1 MDVCLVAKSCLT
13 LCDPHGLQPTRLLC
27 PRDFLG
33 KNTGVGCHFL
43 LHLNGHMCTKVE
55 KNEADMQK
63 DTEMNELLEKEKVR
77 EKELLSRLTNYTSFL
92 S

>member
-1 MDVCLVAKSCLT
+1 M
-13 LCDPHGLQPTRLLC
+13 
-27 PRDFLG
+27 
-33 KNTGVGCHFL
+33 
-43 LHLNGHMCTKVE
+43 KVE

-77 EKELLSRLTNYTSFL
+77 ERELLSRLTNYTSFL

>member
-1 MDVCLVAKSCLT
+1 M
-13 LCDPHGLQPTRLLC
+13 
-27 PRDFLG
+27 
-33 KNTGVGCHFL
+33 
-43 LHLNGHMCTKVE
+43 KVE

-77 EKELLSRLTNYTSFL
+77 ERELLSRLINYTSFL

>member
-1 MDVCLVAKSCLT
+1 M
-13 LCDPHGLQPTRLLC
+13 
-27 PRDFLG
+27 
-33 KNTGVGCHFL
+33 
-43 LHLNGHMCTKVE
+43 KVE

-77 EKELLSRLTNYTSFL
+77 ERELLSGLINYTSFL